1 MHRRSFLRAAGGAS
15 LASIARTAVTPK
27 PNVLLIIADDLTWHD
42 SEPFGSRQVRTPNL
56 ARLAREGMCF
66 DGMFTATAMCAP
78 TRQSLYTGMFPV
90 RCGAYPNH
98 SRSYDGVQ
106 SIPHHFGK
114 LGYRTGLMGKQHFGP
129 PESFPFEVIGEKGAD
144 PDPADLSALRKFV
157 SRDPKQPFFAVIAS
171 HQPHVPWNQGDP
183 SAYPPETLKPPP
195 YLVDC
200 PETRKALSL
209 YYAEVTYFDQ
219 QVGAALRLL
228 DESGQADQT
237 IVVFASEQ
245 GTQFPFV
252 KWTCYDAGLKAGV
265 IVRWPGKVKPG
276 SRNQALTQYVDILPT
291 LLDAV
296 GVDWRAVATGR
307 PDAHGRTGFD
317 GSSFLPVL
325 LGQKTEHAKNVF
337 GVQTTLGIINGSPNY
352 PVRSVRDVRYKY
364 IRNLNSNSDFS
375 NILTNQPNGLLPAWK
390 QAGAMAAQ
398 RVSFYIRRPA
408 EELYDLKEDPA
419 ELRNLAGDPRLK
431 SVQAQLREQLDQ
443 WMKQQGDR
451 GIETEL
457 QAKTRQMKGQE

>member
-1 MHRRSFLRAAGGAS
+1 MNRRAFLRAAGGAS
-15 LASIARTAVTPK
+15 LTRIARTAGTAK
-27 PNVLLIIADDLTWHD
+27 PNVLLIIADDLTWHKI
-42 SEPFGSRQVRTPNL
+42 EPFGSRQVRTPNL

-66 DGMFTATAMCAP
+66 DSMFTATAMCAP

-90 RCGAYPNH
+90 RNGAYPNH
-98 SRSYDGVQ
+98 SRTYDGVQ

-114 LGYRTGLMGKQHFGP
+114 LGYRSGLMGKEHFGP
-129 PESFPFEVIGEKGAD
+129 PASFPFEVIGKKGAD
-144 PDPADLSALRKFV
+144 PDPADLSALREFL
-157 SRDPKQPFFAVIAS
+157 SRDPKQPFFAVMAS
-171 HQPHVPWNQGDP
+171 HQPHMPWDQGDP
-183 SAYPPETLKPPP
+183 AAYPPETLKPPP

-219 QVGAALRLL
+219 QVGAALRAL
-228 DESGQADQT
+228 DESGQAGQT
-237 IVVFASEQ
+237 IVLFASEQ

-252 KWTCYDAGLKAGV
+252 KWSCYDAGLKAAV

-276 SRNQALTQYVDILPT
+276 SRNRALTQYVDILPT
-291 LLDAV
+291 LLDAT
-296 GVDWRAVATGR
+296 GADWRGAVTGR

-317 GSSFLPVL
+317 GTSFLAVL
-325 LGQKTEHAKNVF
+325 LGQSATHGKYAF

-352 PVRSVRDVRYKY
+352 PIRSVRDTRYKY
-364 IRNLNSNSDFS
+364 IRNLNFNSDFS
-375 NILTNQPNGLLPAWK
+375 NVLTNQPDGLLPAWK
-390 QAGAMAAQ
+390 RAGTAAAQ

-408 EELYDLKEDPA
+408 EELYDLEADPN

-431 SVQAQLREQLDQ
+431 DVQAQLRRQLDQ
-443 WMKQQGDR
+443 WMTQQGDR

-457 QAKTRQMKGQE
+457 QAKTRQMKGRE